1 MKTTSLVLWSLSPFF
16 KFRFT
21 ILIQIN
27 NLNSN
32 SKRNLTR
39 IYSTLNCVFIS
50 GEPTRLE
57 PTNLL
62 PLSVAC
68 VNVLIFSRMPGLFIC
83 KMYLKE
89 IVLLSP
95 YSCLVTFRL
104 HFLEVRNL
112 RIALNDPKKYEEK
125 LKKGLE
131 TDKIFMNEELQ
142 LVLYPIL

>member
-1 MKTTSLVLWSLSPFF
+1 
-16 KFRFT
+16 
-21 ILIQIN
+21 
-27 NLNSN
+27 
-32 SKRNLTR
+32 
-39 IYSTLNCVFIS
+39 
-50 GEPTRLE
+50 
-57 PTNLL
+57 
-62 PLSVAC
+62 
-68 VNVLIFSRMPGLFIC
+68 
-83 KMYLKE
+83 MYLKE